1 MENKIWEY
9 RKKKGMTLQELSR
22 RTGIATSTIWNLE
35 NQMSNDILLSNADA
49 LAKVLGVD
57 IYELFCV
64 NYPSPKGN
72 GLLRALRLYLRSL
85 IAYAILILIGVS
97 TSPLLYR
104 ALRLTTLLLRII
116 FNAPFTSALRYLP
129 TLVLYIPLCIR
140 LPLN

>member
-57 IYELFCV
+57 IYELFCI
-64 NYPSPKGN
+64 KK
-72 GLLRALRLYLRSL
+72 
-85 IAYAILILIGVS
+85 
-97 TSPLLYR
+97 
-104 ALRLTTLLLRII
+104 
-116 FNAPFTSALRYLP
+116 
-129 TLVLYIPLCIR
+129 
-140 LPLN
+140 